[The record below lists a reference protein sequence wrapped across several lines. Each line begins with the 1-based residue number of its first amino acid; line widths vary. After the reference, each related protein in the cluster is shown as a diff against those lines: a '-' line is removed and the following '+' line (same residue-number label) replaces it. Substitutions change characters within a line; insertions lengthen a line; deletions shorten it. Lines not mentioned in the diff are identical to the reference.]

1 MSDDDGKMRKKIS
14 NSKSA
19 KTPQPQ
25 YMDGREKPPRYRPR
39 ISLLLD
45 KFFLLLSFV
54 CFFLRNFLSLI
65 FSFDTTILFLS
76 YLRHPRSI
84 FRVLKSYG

>member
-14 NSKSA
+14 NSKST
-19 KTPQPQ
+19 KTPQPH

-45 KFFLLLSFV
+45 KFFPLLSFV
-54 CFFLRNFLSLI
+54 CFFFRNFLSLI
-65 FSFDTTILFLS
+65 FSFDTMTLFFS
-76 YLRHPRSI
+76 YLPHPSSK